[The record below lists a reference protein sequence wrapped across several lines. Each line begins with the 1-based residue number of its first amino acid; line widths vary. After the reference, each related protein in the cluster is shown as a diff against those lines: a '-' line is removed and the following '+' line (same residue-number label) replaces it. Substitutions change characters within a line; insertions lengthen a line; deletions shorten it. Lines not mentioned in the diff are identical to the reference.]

1 MQYETKHK
9 TYEPCIFF
17 MKSSVARDVVWLL
30 IFFHGVG
37 IPACWIASSSG
48 CIVWACLSFDPEVHY
63 LQIICVGFATS
74 FDASMFRFFFVCC
87 LFPMH
92 FFGATL
98 CLWFLGVDF
107 VPGKFLDATIFRF
120 FVPVLFE
127 ERVLMPLFS
136 DVLVLLLFHYGF
148 WKPVFSDFVVL
159 FFSKAFL
166 LMQLF
171 FVFCR

>member
-1 MQYETKHK
+1 MH
-9 TYEPCIFF
+9 
-17 MKSSVARDVVWLL
+17 
-30 IFFHGVG
+30 FFHEIERGKGRGLTTHFFRGVG

-48 CIVWACLSFDPEVHY
+48 CIVWACLSFDPEIHY

-107 VPGKFLDATIFRF
+107 VQGKFLDATIFRF

-127 ERVLMPLFS
+127 
-136 DVLVLLLFHYGF
+136 DVFWCHYFRMF
-148 WKPVFSDFVVL
+148 WYYCCSTTVFGNQYFRILWSY

-166 LMQLF
+166 LMQLS